1 MRGYLIPLGLVAVVA
16 WVGKPAWWATAMLAG
31 GAMYAWDYL
40 WGDPRVL
47 RGRYGLK
54 LVGLGVFAIAVSLLL
69 AQGLG
74 AGLQEF
80 QDYARTTSRR
90 ESFLYQ
96 LPGIGVGLAIY
107 GLLVWS
113 NAWARDRDG

>member
-16 WVGKPAWWATAMLAG
+16 WIGKPAWWATAMLSG

-40 WGDPRVL
+40 WGDLRVL

-54 LVGLGVFAIAVSLLL
+54 LVGLGVLALAASLLL

-74 AGLQEF
+74 VGLAEF
-80 QDYARTTSRR
+80 QEYRR
-90 ESFLYQ
+90 VSPRSSFLYQ
-96 LPGIGVGLAIY
+96 LPGMGVGLAIY